1 MNTSLNSNKTIG
13 LGALLALAFAM
24 IVPAATA
31 GPGSEYW
38 RNFGQVKTQT
48 EAKELKPDATV
59 MLVCGAC
66 KTVKLSV
73 YKSPQTNDRPPKIW
87 MEVGSKHDC
96 GHCGGTITVV
106 NGKTKDEMQ
115 HNCSMCGTGAAFCC
129 AAPPEKK

>member
-13 LGALLALAFAM
+13 LGALLALAFAL
-24 IVPAATA
+24 IVPVATA

-38 RNFGQVKTQT
+38 RNFGQVKTQK
-48 EAKELKPDATV
+48 EAKAIEPDSTV

-87 MEVGSKHDC
+87 MDIGSSFSLRSDY
-96 GHCGGTITVV
+96 IL
-106 NGKTKDEMQ
+106 
-115 HNCSMCGTGAAFCC
+115 
-129 AAPPEKK
+129 